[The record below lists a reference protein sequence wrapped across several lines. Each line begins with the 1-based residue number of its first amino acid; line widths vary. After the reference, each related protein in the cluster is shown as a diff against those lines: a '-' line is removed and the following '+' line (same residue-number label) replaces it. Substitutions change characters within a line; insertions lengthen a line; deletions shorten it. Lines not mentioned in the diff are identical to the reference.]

1 MPRIRV
7 HAKPG
12 SRTEGAE
19 LRGDGVWVVRV
30 RPPAVDDRANE
41 RIREVIAEILGCRR
55 SEVRLV
61 SGQTARLKTFD
72 VPRLPA

>member
-12 SRTEGAE
+12 SRTEGVV

-30 RPPAVDDRANE
+30 RPPAVDGRANE
-41 RIREVIAEILGCRR
+41 RIREVIAEFLDCRR
-55 SEVRLV
+55 TEVTLV
-61 SGQTARLKTFD
+61 SGPAGRLKTFEI
-72 VPRLPA
+72 PRLPA

>member
-12 SRTEGAE
+12 SRTEGVE

-30 RPPAVDDRANE
+30 RPPAIDGRANE
-41 RIREVIAEILGCRR
+41 RIREVIADFLACRR
-55 SEVRLV
+55 SDVELV
-61 SGQTARLKTFD
+61 SGTTSRLKTFE
-72 VPRLPA
+72 VPRLPT